1 MLKSEAEGI
10 QDSQEHCC
18 SQQTNQ
24 CLFKNVVSA
33 MINHFSPLLSKIIQR
48 FLFNVQV
55 GKQGETVAAYIAELR
70 ALSENCIYET
80 HWSQCCATGLYVLNN
95 FKQQHHPLL
104 SNQCNSG
111 I

>member
-70 ALSENCIYET
+70 ALSENCI
-80 HWSQCCATGLYVLNN
+80 
-95 FKQQHHPLL
+95 
-104 SNQCNSG
+104 
-111 I
+111 